1 MVMVTVENPVG
12 GRRSKLGLTQVL
24 GLKSPEKT
32 GSSSPKNSKMMGG
45 FGVDKNLFV
54 HFDALLFSDNFDDLC
69 FRCCIF
75 YRKKEPRCPV
85 PKPMK

>member
-45 FGVDKNLFV
+45 LGLTKTCSCILMPCYFQIILTTFVSDVASSIEKKSQDAQYPNL
-54 HFDALLFSDNFDDLC
+54 
-69 FRCCIF
+69 
-75 YRKKEPRCPV
+75 
-85 PKPMK
+85 